1 MSYTSPITT
10 LPQVLR
16 QPIGIAV
23 LASLGFHGLLWAT
36 LPRLHAFSKLEAD
49 QQQRTVGLVELTP
62 AEQNRL
68 PQAATSETNTSQV
81 TLPPFAMQPS
91 VLPPMPPPL
100 PSGLLTPSLSFPLGE
115 TPLYNYPIRISP
127 RSQALRVPVYASPQN
142 QQLVPPLKPN
152 SRRLPYKIDKGAK
165 KFKPYSRILDGIKP
179 DSPDEVISSIL
190 NNPNITSPQSSKSP
204 SASPSTS
211 PSASPSQQAMSDKV
225 STNTSYGDGAGNLG
239 KTLASADVKEWKH
252 LRISPVY
259 PKAACLNKAAGLAVA
274 TVEISSTGQKI
285 APHLEKSTGSAI
297 LDRVALI
304 ETGQYSAFQPG
315 YGYIVGID
323 YKYNNDICS
332 STKNYKN

>member
-10 LPQVLR
+10 LPQMLR
-16 QPIGIAV
+16 QPIGMAV

-36 LPRLHAFSKLEAD
+36 LPRLHAFSRPVAD

-68 PQAATSETNTSQV
+68 PEAATLGANTSQV
-81 TLPPFAMQPS
+81 TLPPFATQPS

-100 PSGLLTPSLSFPLGE
+100 PSGLLTPSLSFPVSG
-115 TPLYNYPIRISP
+115 TPLYNYPIRTSP

-142 QQLVPPLKPN
+142 QQLVPPLKP
-152 SRRLPYKIDKGAK
+152 SSKRLPFKIERGAK

-179 DSPDEVISSIL
+179 DSPDDVISSIL

-204 SASPSTS
+204 STTRSTSPSTS
-211 PSASPSQQAMSDKV
+211 PSQQATSDKV

-239 KTLASADVKEWKH
+239 QTLASADVKEWKH

-259 PKAACLNKAAGLAVA
+259 PKSACLNKAAGLAVA
-274 TVEISSTGQKI
+274 TVEVSSTGQKS

-297 LDRVALI
+297 LDRLALI
-304 ETGQYSAFQPG
+304 ETDQYSAFKPG

-323 YKYNNDICS
+323 YKYSNDICS
-332 STKNYKN
+332 ANKNYKN